1 MELATTWQGAAGATS
16 RTGGKGPRQ
25 AKGKESKKRFV
36 RPEGKTTEPKPP
48 RKAREQGEGDSSHR
62 INGVCVVFLSHPLN
76 LKNC

>member
-48 RKAREQGEGDSSHR
+48 RRAVRQGSKER
-62 INGVCVVFLSHPLN
+62 AIQATE
-76 LKNC
+76 